1 MTIATTKPVCAD
13 PAKGEFSNDGNYA
26 MMVDGRQAELFVPRL
41 KERHWRRAQI
51 PNGETLSLLAY
62 LFLQWFR
69 AAEISRYSRERR

>member
-26 MMVDGRQAELFVPRL
+26 NDGGWKTGGTFVPRL
-41 KERHWRRAQI
+41 KEQHWRRAQI

-69 AAEISRYSRERR
+69 AAEISRYSREWR